1 MRRATSTLE
10 ANQWVDDEV
19 LSTITL
25 SFDDRFKRRIK
36 MTDDDGTDFLLD
48 LADAVQ
54 LKEGHALILEDGGII
69 VVRAAAEEVLD
80 IQCKN
85 LAQTARIA
93 WYIGNRHTP
102 VQVLNDGGL
111 RITYDHVL
119 QHMIE
124 GLGAK
129 ATRKQAT
136 FSPEPG
142 AYEKSEHTGGNGH
155 NH

>member
-10 ANQWVDDEV
+10 ADQWVDDEV

-93 WYIGNRHTP
+93 WHIGNRHTP

-129 ATRKQAT
+129 ATRKQAA

-142 AYEKSEHTGGNGH
+142 AYQKSEHTGGNRH